1 MFSEEVND
9 VRAIVADGLAKV
21 FKVSQKAAG
30 LAAGFRSLMSPQ
42 YSEVRAVK
50 AVSFEVEEGETL
62 AFIGPNG
69 AGKSTTIKM
78 LTGILYPTV
87 GQASVLGMTPW
98 RDRQTLAHRIGCVF
112 GQRSQLWYHLPPRDT
127 FELLAHVYDLP
138 RDQFRRRLGM
148 LVDRFE
154 LEPLMSTAVRKLSLG
169 QRMRCEIAA
178 SLLHSPRVLFLDE
191 PTVGLD
197 VVARRSIREL
207 ITEMNREEGV
217 TVFLT
222 SHDVGDIEQVCSR
235 VMVINH
241 GTVALD
247 TSVAALR
254 RDYMKMKVVRV
265 RLDLGVGAGAG
276 GDGGLRYGD
285 EDDDGNDDGCVDGAG
300 LDIPGVQVLKHKRG
314 NFKLQVNTATT
325 SIDDVLARLMQIG
338 RIADITIADPP
349 LEQIIAEM
357 YAEGR

>member
-1 MFSEEVND
+1 MFVEEVND

-21 FKVSQKAAG
+21 FKVAQKAPG
-30 LAAGFRSLMSPQ
+30 LAAGLRNLVSPSCSQ
-42 YSEVRAVK
+42 VHAVEG
-50 AVSFEVEEGETL
+50 VSFEVEEGETL

-78 LTGILYPTV
+78 LTGILYPTS
-87 GQASVLGMTPW
+87 GDASVLGMTPW
-98 RDRQTLAHRIGCVF
+98 RDRQALARLIGCVF

-127 FELLAHVYDLP
+127 FELLAHVYDLS
-138 RDQFRRRLGM
+138 RDDYRQRLAK

-154 LEPLMSTAVRKLSLG
+154 LGPLMSTSVRKLSLG

-178 SLLHSPRVLFLDE
+178 SLLHSPKVLFLDE

-241 GTVALD
+241 GKVALD
-247 TSVAALR
+247 TSMAALR
-254 RDYMKMKVVRV
+254 RDYMKAKVVRV
-265 RLDLGVGAGAG
+265 RLDTGDSCGAGDDDDDAG
-276 GDGGLRYGD
+276 DDGGA
-285 EDDDGNDDGCVDGAG
+285 CGAG
-300 LDIPGVQVLKHKRG
+300 LGIPGVQVLKHKRG
-314 NFKLQVNTATT
+314 NFKLLVNTETT
-325 SIDDVLARLMQIG
+325 SIDDVLARLMHMG
-338 RIADITIADPP
+338 RIGDITIADPP
-349 LEQIIAEM
+349 TEQIIADI
-357 YAEGR
+357 YAGGR